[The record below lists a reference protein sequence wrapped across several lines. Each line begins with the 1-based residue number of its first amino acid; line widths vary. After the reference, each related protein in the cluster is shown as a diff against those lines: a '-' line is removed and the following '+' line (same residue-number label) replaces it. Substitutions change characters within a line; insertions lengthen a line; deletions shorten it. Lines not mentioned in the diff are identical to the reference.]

1 MDSRSDARPALLTA
15 LVLLVGQFLLG
26 MVVNLFAT
34 VPKDHP
40 GANPPEYFS
49 GVVVNVA
56 WALLHGPFWL
66 VLHASLGLLLLA
78 GAVVIL
84 VQAIRSRTRRQ
95 IVTASFGL
103 FGVLGAGFN
112 GGSYLNYHED
122 FSSMLM
128 AGGFAIAVVSC
139 AIALNM
145 AGNAEADP
153 AAERTPS
160 GSDGR

>member
-1 MDSRSDARPALLTA
+1 
-15 LVLLVGQFLLG
+15 

-66 VLHASLGLLLLA
+66 VLHASLGLLLVA

-128 AGGFAIAVVSC
+128 AGGFAIAVVSY
-139 AIALNM
+139 AGGMTFGLYADRATVPDLDVLRDGIVTSLLELAAL
-145 AGNAEADP
+145 AHATSTA
-153 AAERTPS
+153 R
-160 GSDGR
+160 